1 MEKIPPEAEKGD
13 GRMRYGAVE
22 YVGKPVSRVVFG
34 TATPVMFQ
42 AFRSVYGE
50 APDFSERLQRAFAVL
65 DGMHAQ
71 GINCFDCANQ
81 YGEEPLGEWMEARG
95 LRDEV
100 VVLTKGAHHNAWRK
114 RVTDY
119 DILSDVHD
127 SLAKLRT
134 DHIDI
139 YLLHRDDPDVAV
151 GPILEVL
158 NKLADQGKIRAF
170 GVSNWS
176 LERFEEAAGYASA
189 RGLRGFG
196 AVSPNYGLAE
206 QVADPWGGGCVSIS
220 GKEGKAAR
228 DHYAGNGIAVFAYSP
243 LARGLFSGRFR
254 SGEPERARAVMD
266 EPGVKGYL
274 SRDNLERLRRCE
286 NLAEEKGVTVPEIAM
301 AWLYNQPDLSV
312 FAVSGSSS
320 PDRMRTNI
328 AAAEIVLS
336 AEERAWLN
344 LEA

>member
-1 MEKIPPEAEKGD
+1 MQ
-13 GRMRYGAVE
+13 YGAVE

-34 TATPVMFQ
+34 TSTPVMFQ
-42 AFRSVYGE
+42 AFRSVYGD
-50 APDFSERLQRAFAVL
+50 APDFSERLQRAFDML
-65 DGMHAQ
+65 DGMYAL
-71 GINCFDCANQ
+71 GINCFDCASQ

-95 LRDEV
+95 LREEV

-114 RVTDY
+114 RVTVH

-139 YLLHRDDPDVAV
+139 YLLHRDDPDVSV

-176 LERFEEAAGYASA
+176 LERFREAAGYASA

-220 GKEGKAAR
+220 GEEGKAAR
-228 DHYAGNGIAVFAYSP
+228 GYYAENGIQVFAYSP

-254 SGEPERARAVMD
+254 SGEPERAREVMD

-274 SRDNLERLRRCE
+274 STDNLERLRRCE
-286 NLAEEKGVTVPEIAM
+286 ILAEEKGVTVPEIAM
-301 AWLYNQPDLSV
+301 AWLFDQPDLSV
-312 FAVSGSSS
+312 FAVSGSSN

-328 AAAEIVLS
+328 AAAKIGLT